1 MGLMGRKGQ
10 QAETRAPSLNP
21 EHYYTSNQLNWSQD
35 PFFQISIL
43 ISSFFSDEISLISF
57 ANQRKGSEELTMER
71 IELGLVVSIHPSVSP
86 LTSAAAHFFIEF
98 DVNESGWV
106 FPSLPSP
113 KLKL

>member
-1 MGLMGRKGQ
+1 
-10 QAETRAPSLNP
+10 
-21 EHYYTSNQLNWSQD
+21 
-35 PFFQISIL
+35 
-43 ISSFFSDEISLISF
+43 
-57 ANQRKGSEELTMER
+57 MER